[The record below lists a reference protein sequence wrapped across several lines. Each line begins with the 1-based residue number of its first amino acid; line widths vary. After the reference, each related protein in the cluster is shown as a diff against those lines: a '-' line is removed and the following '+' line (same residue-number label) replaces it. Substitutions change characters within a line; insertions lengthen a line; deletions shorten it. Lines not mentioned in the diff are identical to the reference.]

1 MAIVTLDQAKAQL
14 NITGNTNDEELQG
27 YVDSVAGAVEDHL
40 HQVVEA
46 RAVTDDIE
54 LCGRSSFRL
63 WSAPVISLTSVVSLD
78 GATTYDTESLHV
90 SASGVVRVLS
100 GSAPSGWVRVTY
112 QAGYDPIPPRYVRGA
127 LIILQHLWETQRGAS
142 GAVRSLATSSDETY
156 DPRYSY
162 SIPRRA
168 LELLGPPTPTVA

>member
-14 NITGNTNDEELQG
+14 NITSTANDDELQG
-27 YVDSVAGAVEDHL
+27 YVDAVTGAVEHHL
-40 HQVVEA
+40 HQVVDRRSVVDE
-46 RAVTDDIE
+46 IE

-78 GATTYDTESLHV
+78 GATTYDVAGLHA

-100 GSAPSGWVRVTY
+100 GPAPTGWVAVTY
-112 QAGYDPIPPRYVRGA
+112 DAGYATIPDQIVRGA

-142 GAVRSLATSSDETY
+142 GAVRSLATSSDESY